1 MKQIIEWVR
10 RFANWLTYTG
20 LWIPIP
26 LTACVVYTI
35 SFLNPYYFMSIQ
47 LILFLFLLSHVIPT
61 YIWSLNRIAKSN
73 GLEKFDL
80 FPVNI
85 ATNPMYQVSYRMQ
98 AMRRKPPEDLLYDTP
113 RGLVLGTYA
122 SKYVCV
128 IPGEKGASHLLV
140 VGGSGSGK
148 TSSVLACTELATK
161 MNKKNTS
168 LPFTSIMI
176 DVKGELEEKFFSPC
190 DGRLVVFNP
199 RDRSRWGFDFLY
211 DINEDSTEADV
222 LSAMRR
228 IVYNLVPMQQNST
241 GERFW
246 VDGPRNIL
254 LGLFLYG
261 WKYQKCRTLPDLAD
275 FALSKN
281 LKALIN
287 EVLLDVDEFSVI
299 SKFLTPFG
307 GEEAADETISSL
319 AMNVGNALQLIATD
333 ETLRYLL
340 RECDRKIS
348 PTLVEQGIS
357 IDLQISDAYLDTY
370 AQIMRLAIST
380 CCTSMMMRPEGSS
393 PILLIVDEA
402 GRIAHEGQIE
412 GLQQVLQIGRSRGV
426 SVILCLQSWSA
437 MEAVYTVGDCK
448 DMLNNL
454 QYRLVLQSSPD
465 AKDTT
470 EMCMKAFG
478 KYQEKKRSVTNGHNK
493 SVSYSFEEKDILQE
507 TDLLSLPEKKKAIL
521 LSPYGAFMLDKCQ
534 YFSDPIL
541 KKIANK
547 IKEDRK
553 QLKT

>member
-1 MKQIIEWVR
+1 MKQIIEWLR
-10 RFANWLTYTG
+10 HFTNWLAYTG

-26 LTACVVYTI
+26 ITACAVYVI
-35 SFLNPYYFMSIQ
+35 SLLNPHYFMSIQ
-47 LILFLFLLSHVIPT
+47 LILFIFLLSHVIPT
-61 YIWSLNRIAKSN
+61 YIWSMNRIAKSN
-73 GLEKFDL
+73 GLEKFSL

-98 AMRRKPPEDLLYDTP
+98 AMRRKPPADLLYDTP
-113 RGLVLGTYA
+113 RGLVLGTYG

-128 IPGEKGASHLLV
+128 IPGKKGASHLLV

-161 MNKKNTS
+161 INKKNTS

-190 DGRLVVFNP
+190 DEKLVVFNP

-261 WKYQKCRTLPDLAD
+261 WEYQKCRTLPDLAD
-275 FALSKN
+275 FALTKN

-319 AMNVGNALQLIATD
+319 AMNVGNALVIAYDSEWYYEDEKMGDRIILSYQFTLIDGNDLVEYVFLPVSSSFRLSAELSLSVIFDDLNIKNVDIRKVRKYAALSGVDAKKGSFT
-333 ETLRYLL
+333 ETLYDNYI
-340 RECDRKIS
+340 EAK
-348 PTLVEQGIS
+348 QHS
-357 IDLQISDAYLDTY
+357 IHPYKDGKRVKTRRDW
-370 AQIMRLAIST
+370 
-380 CCTSMMMRPEGSS
+380 SS
-393 PILLIVDEA
+393 IND
-402 GRIAHEGQIE
+402 
-412 GLQQVLQIGRSRGV
+412 
-426 SVILCLQSWSA
+426 
-437 MEAVYTVGDCK
+437 
-448 DMLNNL
+448 NN
-454 QYRLVLQSSPD
+454 
-465 AKDTT
+465 
-470 EMCMKAFG
+470 
-478 KYQEKKRSVTNGHNK
+478 N
-493 SVSYSFEEKDILQE
+493 
-507 TDLLSLPEKKKAIL
+507 
-521 LSPYGAFMLDKCQ
+521 
-534 YFSDPIL
+534 
-541 KKIANK
+541 
-547 IKEDRK
+547 
-553 QLKT
+553 